1 MKKLINLI
9 RDEEGAS
16 MAEYA
21 LLLGLISVGVFLVFN
36 IFKNSIQGALWR
48 ATTTLYNAR

>member
-1 MKKLINLI
+1 MKKLFKLI

-36 IFKNSIQGALWR
+36 MFKNSIQSALWR
-48 ATTTLYNAR
+48 ASLTLYNAR

>member
-21 LLLGLISVGVFLVFN
+21 LLLGLIVVGVVLTIN
-36 IFKNSIQGALWR
+36 IFKSSISR
-48 ATTTLYNAR
+48 AMFRASMSLYNAR

>member
-1 MKKLINLI
+1 METLVKFI

-21 LLLGLISVGVFLVFN
+21 LLLGLVTVAIATVVATFRGQLAAQFTRA
-36 IFKNSIQGALWR
+36 GAEL
-48 ATTTLYNAR
+48 APQ

>member
-1 MKKLINLI
+1 MNTVIRFI

-21 LLLGLISVGVFLVFN
+21 LLLGLITVGVASVIVTMRGSIKN
-36 IFKNSIQGALWR
+36 IF
-48 ATTTLYNAR
+48 TNADTELNK